1 MNNHKT
7 LQVAQEEWNETH
19 QKKKAKHKASE
30 KQSGDF
36 GSVISMRKYKLEA
49 QVQLGEM
56 SITHSQL
63 EAPPLSDHTSALG
76 ANDRGAET
84 DQN

>member
-1 MNNHKT
+1 MSPSRYLKILEMHR
-7 LQVAQEEWNETH
+7 AGGY
-19 QKKKAKHKASE
+19 KAKHKTSE

-36 GSVISMRKYKLEA
+36 GSIISMRKHKLEA

-56 SITHSQL
+56 CITHLQL
-63 EAPPLSDHTSALG
+63 EAPPLSDHTSAVG
-76 ANDRGAET
+76 ANDREAET

>member
-1 MNNHKT
+1 MHVDIWQNQYNIVK
-7 LQVAQEEWNETH
+7 LKKK
-19 QKKKAKHKASE
+19 KKKAKHKASE